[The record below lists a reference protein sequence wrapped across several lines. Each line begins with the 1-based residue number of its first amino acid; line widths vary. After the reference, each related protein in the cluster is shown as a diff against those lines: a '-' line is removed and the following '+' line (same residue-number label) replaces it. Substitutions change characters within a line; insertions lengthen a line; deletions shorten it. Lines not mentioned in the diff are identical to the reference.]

1 MIYNSDIILSGVSP
15 ICFTDIPDLKA
26 YPKQKEY
33 AGKLEKDTHFTFM
46 ITEAMFI
53 NNNDIT
59 LRASNGTRI
68 FSTFYAVK
76 SKLSD
81 EVWYADLYLA
91 VDRLPVLAPFF
102 FELYFGQELLAK
114 TSIPYMRLNSE
125 KDMNVLRYGN
135 SENTSDTVFRA
146 LTVSEKISLGEE
158 YLKSVELIYTPGW
171 ASLVFTCPAGFD
183 TANFRIRIR
192 AKSAGAVVVD
202 ETVAGSA
209 ALSYSFAQDLVLAHT
224 LTIEVL
230 DVNAGTV
237 LCAFNDY
244 YFGLDSYME
253 KPMYYVLPVEGG
265 FNPSEYK
272 PYGKKE
278 EFFDQNYNNEIVDAR
293 TYDTH
298 ILSFG
303 SALGLPNWMGSKLN
317 KILVCDSLS
326 VLTGVDDTFRDVYSG
341 IEMANGASLDKQA
354 ATYQGLSVYKAEMQ
368 FTGITSLVE
377 TSESRVEKPV
387 YATTTT
393 IDTLT
398 AQPKQPYGTDVI
410 LDLVAESFIAKQ
422 QFDIPAAW
430 GTESSVYQWVPAFN
444 AWMTIPAGTF
454 TKTQTTHENKT
465 YNAFL
470 HNGTKT
476 GARRL
481 KIVFAQ

>member
-1 MIYNSDIILSGVSP
+1 MIYNKDIILSEVSP
-15 ICFTDIPDLKA
+15 ICFADIPDLRA

-46 ITEAMFI
+46 ITEAMFM
-53 NNNDIT
+53 NDNDIT

-68 FSTFYAVK
+68 FSTFYATK
-76 SKLSD
+76 SQLSD
-81 EVWYADLYLA
+81 EAWYADVYLS
-91 VDRLPVLAPFF
+91 VDSLPVLTPFF
-102 FELYFGQELLAK
+102 FELYSGQELLAK
-114 TSIPYMRLNSE
+114 TSIPYVRLNSV

-146 LTVSEKISLGEE
+146 LTVSEKISLGED
-158 YLKSVELIYTPGW
+158 YLKSVALNYSPGGL
-171 ASLVFTCPAGFD
+171 SLAFTCPVGFD
-183 TANFRIRIR
+183 TANFSVRIR
-192 AKSAGAVVVD
+192 AKNEGAVVVD
-202 ETVAGSA
+202 EVVTGSS
-209 ALSYSFAQDLVLAHT
+209 ALAYPFVQDAVLAHT
-224 LTIEVL
+224 LTIEIL
-230 DVNAGTV
+230 NPVNRAV
-237 LCAFNDY
+237 LCSFQDY
-244 YFGLDSYME
+244 YIGLDLYME

-278 EFFDQNYNNEIVDAR
+278 ELFDQSYSNEIVDAR

-298 ILSFG
+298 TLSFG

-317 KILVCDSLS
+317 KILVCDDLS
-326 VLTGVDDTFRDVYSG
+326 VLTGVDDTFRDIYTG

-368 FTGITSLVE
+368 FTGVVSFVE
-377 TSESRVEKPV
+377 TSESRIEKPV
-387 YATTTT
+387 YATTST

-398 AQPKQPYGTDVI
+398 AQPKQPYGTDII
-410 LDLVAESFIAKQ
+410 LDLVAESFSDKQ
-422 QFDIPAAW
+422 QFDIPVAW
-430 GTESSVYQWVPAFN
+430 GVESTISQWIPSFN
-444 AWMTIPAGTF
+444 SWMSIPAGTF

-481 KIVFAQ
+481 KIIFSA